1 MATYTDDYYIFVKEE
16 RMIDDSLR
24 MRQDVVIEFL
34 KLGMDYDTACTAAEV
49 SPEMKEKFVEDEEF
63 QTRKKFALSQIELE
77 LLRRLNKASEFSAL
91 KGDTRPT
98 ERLLEI
104 IRPERYAKTA
114 KVQHTLTSG
123 NDTPKGFNISFIP
136 AKQPCEE
143 TDPDIA
149 TAEE

>member
-1 MATYTDDYYIFVKEE
+1 
-16 RMIDDSLR
+16 MIDDSLR

-49 SPEMKEKFVEDEEF
+49 SPEMKEKF
-63 QTRKKFALSQIELE
+63 ALSQIELE
-77 LLRRLNKASEFSAL
+77 LLKRLNKASEFSAL

-104 IRPERYAKTA
+104 IRPDRYAKTS
-114 KVQHTLTSG
+114 KVQHTLASG
-123 NDTPKGFNISFIP
+123 KDAPKGFSISFVQ
-136 AKQPCEE
+136 ANQPCEE
-143 TDPDIA
+143 IDPEIA

>member
-1 MATYTDDYYIFVKEE
+1 
-16 RMIDDSLR
+16 MIDDSLR

-49 SPEMKEKFVEDEEF
+49 SPEMKEKFAEF

-114 KVQHTLTSG
+114 KVQHTLASG

-136 AKQPCEE
+136 ANQPCEE
-143 TDPDIA
+143 TDPEIA

>member
-1 MATYTDDYYIFVKEE
+1 
-16 RMIDDSLR
+16 MIDDSLR

-49 SPEMKEKFVEDEEF
+49 SPEMKEKFAEDEDF

-77 LLRRLNKASEFSAL
+77 LLKRLNKASEFSAL

-114 KVQHTLTSG
+114 KVQHTLGSG
-123 NDTPKGFNISFIP
+123 NDAPKGFSISFVP
-136 AKQPCEE
+136 ANQPCEE
-143 TDPDIA
+143 TDPEIA
-149 TAEE
+149 TAGE

>member
-1 MATYTDDYYIFVKEE
+1 
-16 RMIDDSLR
+16 MIDDSLR

-49 SPEMKEKFVEDEEF
+49 SPEMKE
-63 QTRKKFALSQIELE
+63 KFALSQIELE

-114 KVQHTLTSG
+114 KVQHTLASG

-143 TDPDIA
+143 TEPDIV
-149 TAEE
+149 TAED

>member
-1 MATYTDDYYIFVKEE
+1 
-16 RMIDDSLR
+16 MIDDSLR

-49 SPEMKEKFVEDEEF
+49 SPEMKEKFAEDEDF

-114 KVQHTLTSG
+114 KVQHRLASE
-123 NDTPKGFNISFIP
+123 NDTPKGFSISFIP

-149 TAEE
+149 AAEE

>member
-1 MATYTDDYYIFVKEE
+1 
-16 RMIDDSLR
+16 MIDDSLR

-49 SPEMKEKFVEDEEF
+49 SPEMKEKFAEDEDF

-77 LLRRLNKASEFSAL
+77 LLKRLNKASEFSAL

-104 IRPERYAKTA
+104 IRPDRYAKTT
-114 KVQHTLTSG
+114 KLQHALASG
-123 NDTPKGFNISFIP
+123 DDIPKGFNISFVP
-136 AKQPCEE
+136 VNPPCEE
-143 TDPDIA
+143 IDPEIA

>member
-1 MATYTDDYYIFVKEE
+1 
-16 RMIDDSLR
+16 MIDDSLR

-49 SPEMKEKFVEDEEF
+49 SPEMKEKFAEDEDF

-114 KVQHTLTSG
+114 KVQHTLASG
-123 NDTPKGFNISFIP
+123 NDAPKGFNISFIP

-143 TDPDIA
+143 TEPDIVA
-149 TAEE
+149 AED

>member
-1 MATYTDDYYIFVKEE
+1 
-16 RMIDDSLR
+16 MIDNSLR

-49 SPEMKEKFVEDEEF
+49 SPEMKEKFAEDEDF

-77 LLRRLNKASEFSAL
+77 LLKRLNKASEFSAL
-91 KGDTRPT
+91 KGDIRPT

-114 KVQHTLTSG
+114 KLQHALVSG
-123 NDTPKGFNISFIP
+123 NDAPKGFNISFIP
-136 AKQPCEE
+136 AIQPCEE

>member
-1 MATYTDDYYIFVKEE
+1 
-16 RMIDDSLR
+16 MIDDSLR

-49 SPEMKEKFVEDEEF
+49 SPEMKEKFAEDEEF

-114 KVQHTLTSG
+114 KVQHTLASG
-123 NDTPKGFNISFIP
+123 NAIPKGFNISFIP
-136 AKQPCEE
+136 ANQPCEE
-143 TDPDIA
+143 TDPEIA

>member
-1 MATYTDDYYIFVKEE
+1 
-16 RMIDDSLR
+16 MIDDSLR

-49 SPEMKEKFVEDEEF
+49 SPEMKEKFEEDEDF
-63 QTRKKFALSQIELE
+63 QARKKFALSQIELE
-77 LLRRLNKASEFSAL
+77 LLKRLNKASEFSAL

-104 IRPERYAKTA
+104 IRPDRYAKTS
-114 KVQHTLTSG
+114 KVQHTLASG
-123 NDTPKGFNISFIP
+123 KDAPKGFSISFVQ
-136 AKQPCEE
+136 ANQPCEE
-143 TDPDIA
+143 IDPEIA